1 MNRLPLLVSVPHA
14 GLQVPAEARPFC
26 VLSERQIAE
35 DGDEG
40 AREIYDF
47 SEAVEAYVTTPVA
60 RAIVD
65 LNRAED
71 DRRPDGVVKTHTCL
85 GVPVYSSQ
93 PPEKAVDSLLASYYR
108 PYHERLRTSATGRVR
123 LGIDCHTMLAV
134 GPEIGPLAGEE
145 RPRIC
150 LGNLDG
156 ASCPD
161 SWLDLL
167 ASCLQRSFGCDIAVN
182 FPFKGGFITRS
193 HAAELPWIQ
202 LELSRAPFLG
212 DNEKRARVLTALR
225 TFCDKAL

>member
-1 MNRLPLLVSVPHA
+1 MKLPLLISVPHA
-14 GLQVPAEARPFC
+14 GRRVPAQAQPYC
-26 VLSERQIAE
+26 VLTEGQIAE

-40 AREIYDF
+40 ASEIYNF
-47 SEAVEAYVTTPVA
+47 PEAVEAFVTTTVA

-71 DRRPDGVVKTHTCL
+71 DRAPDGVLKTHTCL

-93 PPEKAVDSLLASYYR
+93 PPEQIVEFLLGLHYR
-108 PYHERLRTSATGRVR
+108 PYHMQLRTLARGKVR
-123 LGIDCHTMLAV
+123 LGVDCHTMLAV

-161 SWLDLL
+161 SWLDLF
-167 ASCLQRSFGCDIAVN
+167 ASCLHTSFRCEVALN

-193 HAAELPWIQ
+193 HAEEVPWIQ
-202 LELSRAPFLG
+202 LELSRAPFLE
-212 DNEKRARVLTALR
+212 NREKRTLVLAALR
-225 TFCDKAL
+225 AFCDKAF